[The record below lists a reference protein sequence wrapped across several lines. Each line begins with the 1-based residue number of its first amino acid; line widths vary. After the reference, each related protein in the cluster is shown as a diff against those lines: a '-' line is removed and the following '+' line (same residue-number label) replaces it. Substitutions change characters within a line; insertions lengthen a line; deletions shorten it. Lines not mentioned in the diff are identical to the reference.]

1 LYKINVYTDYQGG
14 ENMKTRYDL
23 PCNIAQTLNILGDRW
38 TLLIIHELLIGETNF
53 NDIKLKLPGLSAN
66 VLSNRLKE
74 LEEAGIVQSELY
86 VTHPPRYR
94 YTLTEK
100 GTSLEHIYNAM
111 IIWGAEHLD
120 TCYKEI
126 VDEDEHRVEV
136 GYYSTKTGERI
147 DNIRIRPVKTV

>member
-1 LYKINVYTDYQGG
+1 MYKFNAYTYCQGG
-14 ENMKTRYDL
+14 ITLKTRYDL

-38 TLLIIHELLIGETNF
+38 TLLIIHELLVGETNF

-66 VLSNRLKE
+66 VLSSRLKE
-74 LEEAGIVQSELY
+74 LEEAGIVQAELY
-86 VTHPPRYR
+86 VAHPPRYR

-100 GTSLEHIYNAM
+100 GTALEHVFNAM

-126 VDEDEHRVEV
+126 VDADKNRVEI
-136 GYYSTKTGERI
+136 GYYSTATGERAE
-147 DNIRIRPVKTV
+147 NILIRPLA

>member
-1 LYKINVYTDYQGG
+1 
-14 ENMKTRYDL
+14 MKTRYDL

-74 LEEAGIVQSELY
+74 LEEANIVKSELY
-86 VTHPPRYR
+86 VAHPPRYR

-100 GTSLEHIYNAM
+100 GLALEHVFNTM
-111 IIWGAEHLD
+111 IIWGSGHLD
-120 TCYKEI
+120 LCYKEI
-126 VDEDEHRVEV
+126 VDADENRVEV
-136 GYYSTKTGERI
+136 GYYSTKTGERV
-147 DNIRIRPVKTV
+147 DNIHIRPIKTV

>member
-1 LYKINVYTDYQGG
+1 
-14 ENMKTRYDL
+14 MKTRYDL
-23 PCNIAQTLNILGDRW
+23 PCNIAQTLNVLGDRW

-66 VLSNRLKE
+66 TLSSRLKE
-74 LEEAGIVQSELY
+74 LEQAGLVQAELY
-86 VTHPPRYR
+86 AAHPPRYR

-100 GTSLEHIYNAM
+100 GLALEHVFNTI

-126 VDEDEHRVEV
+126 VDENSDRVAV
-136 GYYSTKTGERI
+136 GYYSTKTGQKAEHI
-147 DNIRIRPVKTV
+147 QIRPLT

>member
-1 LYKINVYTDYQGG
+1 
-14 ENMKTRYDL
+14 MKTRYDL

-74 LEEAGIVQSELY
+74 LEEATIVKSELY
-86 VTHPPRYR
+86 VAHPPRYR

-100 GTSLEHIYNAM
+100 GLALEHVFNTM
-111 IIWGAEHLD
+111 IIWGSVHLD
-120 TCYKEI
+120 LCYKEI
-126 VDEDEHRVEV
+126 VDADENRVEV
-136 GYYSTKTGERI
+136 GYYSTKTGERV
-147 DNIRIRPVKTV
+147 DNIHIRSIKTV

>member
-1 LYKINVYTDYQGG
+1 MYQGG

-66 VLSNRLKE
+66 ILSNRLKE
-74 LEEAGIVQSELY
+74 LEEAQIVQSGLY
-86 VTHPPRYR
+86 SAHPPRYR

-100 GTSLEHIYNAM
+100 GTALEHVFNSM
-111 IIWGAEHLD
+111 IIWGADHLE

-126 VDEDEHRVEV
+126 VGPDEQRVEV
-136 GYYSTKTGERI
+136 GYYSTETGKRVDTI
-147 DNIRIRPVKTV
+147 HIRPLKTV

>member
-1 LYKINVYTDYQGG
+1 
-14 ENMKTRYDL
+14 MKTRYDL

-74 LEEAGIVQSELY
+74 LEEAGIVQAELY
-86 VTHPPRYR
+86 VAHPPRYR

-100 GTSLEHIYNAM
+100 GTSLEHVFNTM
-111 IIWGAEHLD
+111 IIWGTEHLEN
-120 TCYKEI
+120 CYKEI
-126 VDEDEHRVEV
+126 IDPDENRVEV
-136 GYYSTKTGERI
+136 GYFSTKTGERV
-147 DNIRIRPVKTV
+147 DNIRIRPLKTV

>member
-1 LYKINVYTDYQGG
+1 
-14 ENMKTRYDL
+14 MKTRYDL

-74 LEEAGIVQSELY
+74 LEEADIVLSELY
-86 VTHPPRYR
+86 VSHPPRYR

-100 GTSLEHIYNAM
+100 GTSLEHVFNSM
-111 IIWGAEHLD
+111 IIWGAEHLEP
-120 TCYKEI
+120 CYKEI
-126 VDEDEHRVEV
+126 VDANEHRVEV
-136 GYYSTKTGERI
+136 GYYSTKTGERV
-147 DNIRIRPVKTV
+147 DDFRIRPVKTV